1 MGKVVSELREARYS
15 HGKTG
20 TLNMG
25 NMIRVFLVM
34 ILAVC
39 GGAARAQDLSALA
52 RLDAT
57 RSFIRDQGCCGLSID
72 LHLSQAVPYR
82 VFTLDEPVRLVVD
95 FREVDWGGISS
106 AALLEGQ
113 NNASGVRFGLYRPG
127 WSRMVVDLK
136 GPMEVQTAGMK
147 TDPSEGEAT
156 VQLRLIPSAEAEF
169 SATSGAPASA
179 MWGEPKIA
187 DMPNI
192 MKRRTG
198 EGPLVVVLDPGHGGI
213 DPGAETGGASEAQL
227 MLTFARELKEVL
239 TRAGGFTVVMTRSE
253 DIFVP
258 LETRVSIARAAG
270 ADVFISLHADALSAG
285 HAAGATVY
293 TLSETASDEAS
304 AKLAERHERSDLLAG
319 VDLSGQDDVIAGVL
333 MDLARLETAPRAD
346 KLADQLVIGIRDAV
360 GKMHKRPRQKAGFSV
375 LKAPDIPSV
384 LIELGFLSSADDLEN
399 LSSPVWRGWAADGIR
414 AALAAW
420 AITDAAEAQLLRQ

>member
-1 MGKVVSELREARYS
+1 MIS
-15 HGKTG
+15 
-20 TLNMG
+20 
-25 NMIRVFLVM
+25 MIRVFLVM

-39 GGAARAQDLSALA
+39 GGAVQAQELSALA

-57 RSFIRDQGCCGLSID
+57 RSFIRDQGCCGLAID

-82 VFTLDEPVRLVVD
+82 VFTLDDPMRLVVD
-95 FREVDWGGISS
+95 FREVDWGGISP
-106 AALLEGQ
+106 AALIAGQ

-136 GPMEVQTAGMK
+136 GPMAVQTAGMV

-156 VQLRLIPSAEAEF
+156 VQLRLTPSAQAGF
-169 SATSGAPASA
+169 SAASGAPASA

-187 DMPNI
+187 DMPLVI
-192 MKRRTG
+192 QRRTG
-198 EGPLVVVLDPGHGGI
+198 EGPLVVVLDPGHGGL
-213 DPGAETGGASEAQL
+213 DPGAQTGGASEAQL

-239 TRAGGFTVVMTRSE
+239 TRAGGFTVVMTRNE
-253 DIFVP
+253 DVFVP

-293 TLSETASDEAS
+293 TLSQTASDEAS
-304 AKLAERHERSDLLAG
+304 AKLAERHERNDLLAG
-319 VDLSGQDDVIAGVL
+319 VDLSAQDDVIAGVL

-360 GKMHKRPRQKAGFSV
+360 GMMHKRPRQEAGFSV

-384 LIELGFLSSADDLEN
+384 LIELGFLSSAEDLEN
-399 LSSPVWRGWAADGIR
+399 LLSPEWRSGAADGIR